1 MQGVGF
7 LTILISVILYQSNL
21 FILGAPKLLQV
32 VTAAMELKDAGSLEK
47 KIWPT

>member
-7 LTILISVILYQSNL
+7 LTILIPVILYQSNL
-21 FILGAPKLLQV
+21 FILGAPKSLQM
-32 VTAAMELKDAGSLEK
+32 VTAAMKLKDACSLEK